1 MPGPRYAPNMSQDA
15 PYHVISP
22 DGTGRVPRSEI
33 GLDDGALLDLHR
45 RMVEARAL
53 DRMCV
58 RLSAE
63 GELSV
68 YPPLEGQEAAQVGSA
83 SALSPD
89 DFVFPSFRELAA
101 ALVCGV
107 DPVTYLAYH
116 RGTWH
121 GGPWD
126 PFAAR
131 FAPICV
137 PLANQ
142 MLHAV
147 GYAMGQQLDGESTA
161 TLVYFGDG
169 SASEG
174 DFHEACNWAGVF
186 RAPVVLFCQNNGWA
200 ISVPFES
207 QAAGPIAARAAGYAF
222 PGVQVDGNDV
232 LAVWQVTKEA
242 AERARWGK
250 GPTLIEAITYRIGP
264 HLTNDEP
271 HRYRKDEEVERW
283 RGLDP
288 IDRYELWLGAEGL
301 LDEGG
306 AERVREE
313 AEAFAGRVAEGVSAL
328 EPPPVADVFELVQHA
343 PGADLI
349 RQQEAARREGGDG

>member
-1 MPGPRYAPNMSQDA
+1 
-15 PYHVISP
+15 
-22 DGTGRVPRSEI
+22 
-33 GLDDGALLDLHR
+33 
-45 RMVEARAL
+45 
-53 DRMCV
+53 
-58 RLSAE
+58 
-63 GELSV
+63 V

-89 DFVFPSFRELAA
+89 DFVFPSFREMAA
-101 ALVCGV
+101 AIVCGV
-107 DPVTYLAYH
+107 DPVTYLSYH

-142 MLHAV
+142 TLHAV
-147 GYAMGQQLDGESTA
+147 GYAMGQALDGESTA
-161 TLVYFGDG
+161 TLAYFGDG

-186 RAPVVLFCQNNGWA
+186 KAPVVLFCQNNGWA

-207 QAAGPIAARAAGYAF
+207 QSAGPIAARAAGYGF

-271 HRYRKDEEVERW
+271 DRYRDDEEVERW
-283 RGLDP
+283 RKLDP
-288 IDRYELWLGAEGL
+288 VSRYEKWLQGEGL
-301 LDEGG
+301 ADDRALADMRAD
-306 AERVREE
+306 AEVFARRVAAGVRE
-313 AEAFAGRVAEGVSAL
+313 L
-328 EPPPVADVFELVQHA
+328 EPPPVADVFELVQQA

-349 RQQEAARREGGDG
+349 RQQDLAVRQTGADPSPTGDSSQESSDG